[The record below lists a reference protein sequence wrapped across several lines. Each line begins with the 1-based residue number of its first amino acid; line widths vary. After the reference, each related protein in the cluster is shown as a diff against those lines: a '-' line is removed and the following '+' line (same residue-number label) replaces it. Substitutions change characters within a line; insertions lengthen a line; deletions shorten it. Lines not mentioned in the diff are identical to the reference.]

1 MKLEGKVAIVTGS
14 SRGIGACIAKRYAA
28 EGAAVAVVANSKL
41 DRAEQVVSE
50 IEQAGGRAAAFAAD
64 ISKPAKCERLVAEVV
79 DALGEV
85 NILVNNAGVFW
96 PKPIEDTTEE
106 DWDGQINLNLKGG
119 FFMAKAVV
127 PMMKKQGSGKI
138 INITSIAAVLGF
150 ENSAAYCASK
160 GGQWNMTRAM
170 CLELARHGIN
180 VNAVAPGNIKTDMN
194 APLREDP
201 NYDKI
206 QAAKTP
212 TGIGHIDPNEL
223 TGAAVFL
230 ASNDSNSVHGESI
243 LVDGGW
249 AAS

>member
-64 ISKPAKCERLVAEVV
+64 ISKPAECERLVAEVV

>member
-1 MKLEGKVAIVTGS
+1 MKLKGKIAIVTGS
-14 SRGIGACIAKRYAA
+14 SRGIGECIATRYAS

-41 DRAEQVVSE
+41 DRAEQVVRE
-50 IEQAGGRAAAFAAD
+50 IEQAGGRAAAFKAD
-64 ISKPAKCERLVAEVV
+64 ISKPAECERLVAEVV

-106 DWDGQINLNLKGG
+106 DWDGQINLNLKGC

-127 PMMKKQGSGKI
+127 SIMKKQGSGKI

-180 VNAVAPGNIKTDMN
+180 VNAIAPGNIKTDMN

-206 QAAKTP
+206 QASKTP

-230 ASNDSNSVHGESI
+230 ASNESNSVHGESI

>member
-14 SRGIGACIAKRYAA
+14 SRGIGECIAKRYAS
-28 EGAAVAVVANSKL
+28 EGAAVAIVAHSKF
-41 DRAEQVVSE
+41 DRAEQVVRE
-50 IEQAGGRAAAFAAD
+50 IEQAGGRAAAFMAD
-64 ISKPAKCERLVAEVV
+64 VSKPAECERLVAEIV

-96 PKPIEDTTEE
+96 PKAIEDTTEE
-106 DWDGQINLNLKGG
+106 DWDGQINLNLKGS

-150 ENSAAYCASK
+150 QNSAAYCASK

-170 CLELARHGIN
+170 CLELASHGIN
-180 VNAVAPGNIKTDMN
+180 VNAIAPGNIMTDMN
-194 APLREDP
+194 SPLREDP
-201 NYDKI
+201 EYDKL
-206 QAAKTP
+206 QASKTP
-212 TGIGHIDPNEL
+212 SGVGHIDPNEL

-230 ASNDSNSVHGESI
+230 ASNESNSIHGESI